1 MGFSL
6 KKYLSL
12 KYTTLLDSQFFHI
25 EGVFI
30 GLFAAYYTAMEAFC
44 SGFVDLGY
52 YFPLHSNITN
62 LAEGLLL

>member
-12 KYTTLLDSQFFHI
+12 KYTTLLESQFFHI
-25 EGVFI
+25 EGVWI

-44 SGFVDLGY
+44 SGSVDSGY
-52 YFPLHSNITN
+52 YFPLHSKITN
-62 LAEGLLL
+62 IRDL